1 MIRYKRDVSYN
12 AQWKGVTGIKL
23 ARIRKEKGLSQEK
36 LSEVSG
42 VSRVTI
48 ARFETGVSSPKL
60 QTLKRLADALKVPI
74 DELIDREAG

>member
-1 MIRYKRDVSYN
+1 M
-12 AQWKGVTGIKL
+12 TGIKL